1 MLFRNKEGEL
11 VIICKS
17 AYKNDILYYKTII
30 KMLPI
35 NAHINANAPINA
47 NVVASSSSSSSRQ
60 MDNMVNTIS
69 QLLYHKR

>member
-1 MLFRNKEGEL
+1 MLFRNKDGEL

-35 NAHINANAPINA
+35 NANV
-47 NVVASSSSSSSRQ
+47 NVVASSSSSTQ

>member
-1 MLFRNKEGEL
+1 MLFRNKDGEL

-30 KMLPI
+30 KMLPT
-35 NAHINANAPINA
+35 NANVNV
-47 NVVASSSSSSSRQ
+47 NVVASSSSTQ

>member
-1 MLFRNKEGEL
+1 MLFRNKDGEL

-30 KMLPI
+30 KML
-35 NAHINANAPINA
+35 ATNANV
-47 NVVASSSSSSSRQ
+47 NVVASSSSSTQ

>member
-11 VIICKS
+11 VIVCKS

-30 KMLPI
+30 KMLHI
-35 NAHINANAPINA
+35 NAHINAPINAPINA
-47 NVVASSSSSSSRQ
+47 NVVASTQ

>member
-1 MLFRNKEGEL
+1 MLFRNKDGEL

-30 KMLPI
+30 KMLPT
-35 NAHINANAPINA
+35 NAPINA
-47 NVVASSSSSSSRQ
+47 NVNVVASSSSTQ

>member
-1 MLFRNKEGEL
+1 MLFRNKDGEL

-30 KMLPI
+30 KMLPT
-35 NAHINANAPINA
+35 NA
-47 NVVASSSSSSSRQ
+47 NVVASSSSTQ

>member
-1 MLFRNKEGEL
+1 MLFRNKDGEL

-30 KMLPI
+30 KMLPT
-35 NAHINANAPINA
+35 NAPINA
-47 NVVASSSSSSSRQ
+47 NVASSSSSTQ

>member
-11 VIICKS
+11 VLICKS

-30 KMLPI
+30 KMLPT
-35 NAHINANAPINA
+35 NAPINA
-47 NVVASSSSSSSRQ
+47 NVVASSSSTQ